1 MIPALIDS
9 ERASRR
15 LVEALRS
22 PACYPHPVDTVE
34 IIETHISFILLAGE
48 HAYKILKPV
57 DLGFLDFTTL
67 ARRREDCHRALVLN
81 RRFNRRLYLE
91 VTPITGSTTQP
102 RIGGSGEPV
111 EYALHMQRFDP
122 ARTLD
127 HLIAD
132 RPPAREDWDAL
143 AHHIG
148 TIHAGLPRA
157 PECSLFGSPEVV
169 RESMLDNFDAI
180 EARLP
185 DRKEQIDALRTRTRE
200 WLSELANDFDL
211 RWRGGWIRE
220 CHGDLHLAN
229 LLQEPERPIEVFD
242 CLEFSDRLRIID
254 TLSDI
259 AFLLMDLDYHA
270 RRDLAH
276 RVLDQYLEAAN
287 DYMGLTLLRPY
298 LAYRAMVR
306 AKVAAIGLLQARE
319 IGDRARERETH
330 DSLESHLSLAERYLT
345 SEPEKP
351 LLILMHGVSGSGKSR
366 LAMALVETM
375 GAIRIR
381 SDVER
386 KRLLGLTPD
395 EDTRKAGVDAYTPA
409 MTRATYRRLRALAF
423 GLLDAGMTVIVDA
436 TFLRREQRRPFLQMA
451 HLLGVPVRIL
461 DVTAPDAI
469 LRQRVMRRQQ
479 ACTDPSEAGLEILET
494 QLRSREALT
503 AEEQAIAIALDT
515 SQPIDIP
522 ALARELGAAQIT
534 PCIPDVVQK

>member
-1 MIPALIDS
+1 MIPALIDQ
-9 ERASRR
+9 ERTSRR

-22 PACYPHPVDTVE
+22 SACYPHPVDTVE
-34 IIETHISFILLAGE
+34 LLETHISFILLAGE

-67 ARRREDCHRALVLN
+67 ARRREDCHRALILN
-81 RRFNRRLYLE
+81 RRFNRRLYLD
-91 VTPITGSTTQP
+91 VVRITGSTTHP
-102 RIGGSGEPV
+102 RIGGTGEAL

-127 HLIAD
+127 RLVAEH
-132 RPPAREDWDAL
+132 PPSREDWDAF

-157 PECSLFGSPEVV
+157 PECSRFGSPEVV

-180 EARLP
+180 ETRIP
-185 DRKEQIDALRTRTRE
+185 DRKEQIGSLRTRTRE
-200 WLSELANDFDL
+200 WLDELANDFDL

-229 LLQEPERPIEVFD
+229 LLQEPGRPIEAFD

-270 RRDLAH
+270 RSDLAH
-276 RVLDQYLEAAN
+276 RVLNQYLEAAN

-306 AKVAAIGLLQARE
+306 AKVAAIGWLQARE
-319 IGDRARERETH
+319 AGDETRERRTR
-330 DSLESHLSLAERYLT
+330 DSFESHLSLAERYLT
-345 SEPEKP
+345 SEPDCP
-351 LLILMHGVSGSGKSR
+351 RLILMHGVSGSGKSR

-386 KRLLGLTPD
+386 KRLLGLAPE
-395 EDTRKAGVDAYTPA
+395 EDTRKRGIDAYTPA
-409 MTRATYRRLRALAF
+409 MTRTTYRRLRALAF

-469 LRQRVMRRQQ
+469 LRQRVMRRLQ
-479 ACTDPSEAGLEILET
+479 ARTDPSEAGLEILES
-494 QLRSREALT
+494 QLGAREALDE
-503 AEEQAIAIALDT
+503 EEQSIAIAVDT
-515 SQPIDIP
+515 SQPVDVS
-522 ALARELGAAQIT
+522 ALARELGAVQLT
-534 PCIPDVVQK
+534 RCIPDVTQK